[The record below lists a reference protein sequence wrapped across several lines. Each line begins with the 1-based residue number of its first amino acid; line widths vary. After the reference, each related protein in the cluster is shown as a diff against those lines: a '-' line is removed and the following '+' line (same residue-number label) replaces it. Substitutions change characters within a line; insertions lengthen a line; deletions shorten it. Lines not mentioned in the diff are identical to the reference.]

1 MGGALADEG
10 KPYNH
15 SMVESPHPTAVKL
28 MDTVSTMLDS
38 DNPHDILVDE
48 VLRISGVSRG
58 SLYHHFGDFP
68 GLIHATLLRRFSQN
82 VEADTRAMWNI
93 AEHADSQESYWSKI
107 RQLSAATQVPERAPI
122 RAERARLVSLA
133 SSDDHFAQALA
144 REQERLTQGISDA
157 IALAQSKGWVKAEL
171 SPLAISVFLQAYSLG
186 RAVDDIS
193 ERRVPNDDWVT
204 LIESVLT
211 SFES

>member
-1 MGGALADEG
+1 
-10 KPYNH
+10 
-15 SMVESPHPTAVKL
+15 MVESPHPTAAKL

-58 SLYHHFGDFP
+58 SLYHHFGDFR

-93 AEHADSQESYWSKI
+93 AEHADSKDSYWSKI
-107 RQLSAATQVPERAPI
+107 RELSAATQVPERAPI

-133 SSDDHFAQALA
+133 SSDELFAQALA
-144 REQERLTQGISDA
+144 REQERLTQGMADA
-157 IALAQSKGWVKAEL
+157 VALAQGKGWVKSQL
-171 SPLAISVFLQAYSLG
+171 SPLAITVFLQSYSLG

-193 ERRVPNDDWVT
+193 ETRVPNKEWVA
-204 LIESVLT
+204 LIDSVLT
-211 SFES
+211 TFES